1 VSYLFDTNACI
12 HLMKLREPLAGRAR
26 DAGPSAIAI
35 SAITLAEM
43 WFGAAKSQHPRRS
56 RADQDAFLAPFR
68 VLDFDA
74 AAADCY
80 ASARA
85 HLAAKG
91 QPIGDRDLMIAAIAV
106 ANRLIVVTSNVSEFA
121 RAPGVVV
128 EDWMKCM

>member
-80 ASARA
+80 AHARA

-106 ANRLIVVTSNVSEFA
+106 ANRLIVVTSNISEFA
-121 RAPGVVV
+121 RVPGVVV
-128 EDWMKCM
+128 EDWMR

>member
-12 HLMKLREPLAGRAR
+12 HLMKLHEPLTGRAHKV
-26 DAGPSAIAI
+26 GPSAI
-35 SAITLAEM
+35 SVTAITLAEM
-43 WFGAAKSQHPRRS
+43 WFGAAKSQQPRRT

-80 ASARA
+80 ASLRA

-91 QPIGDRDLMIAAIAV
+91 RPIGDRDLMIAAIAQ
-106 ANRLIVVTSNVSEFA
+106 AKRLTVVTSNVSEFA
-121 RAPGVVV
+121 RVPGLKV
-128 EDWMKCM
+128 EDWMA